1 MANIRQ
7 RGKNFEITVSCGYDT
22 NGKKIRQSMT
32 YKPEKGMTA
41 RQIQKEVQRQAVLFE
56 EKCKYGQVAVD
67 GKIKFDDFV
76 NNIYFESAKNFLSEY
91 EINHYKGIIK
101 NHISPVLGHM
111 KLKDITSVHVQH
123 FVNVLKNKP
132 SKKAKTGT
140 LSSGSVRRYFVVLQS
155 IMHSAYKLGIIGI
168 NPADGDRITLPSLEE
183 DNTEIFTEEEINQI
197 FNLLDHED
205 LQLKLLIHLA
215 VNTGCRRGELVALKW
230 SDINFSTGVLTV
242 QRSNYKVKGK
252 PIKSKETKSG
262 KRRYITVPP
271 YCIALLKEYRAE
283 QGRQRL
289 AVGDKWQ
296 GDEWVFIQADGSP
309 MFPSTP
315 TLMFDKFLK
324 RHNLKHRKFHALRHT
339 SATLLLG
346 SGTNIKNVAS
356 RLGHSQLKT
365 TNRYVHALEDA
376 DREAANTFETMFNP
390 KKRKT

>member
-76 NNIYFESAKNFLSEY
+76 NQIYFENAKDFLSEY
-91 EINHYKGIIK
+91 ELAHYKNIIK

-111 KLKDITSVHVQH
+111 KLKDITPVHVQH

-132 SKKAKTGT
+132 SKKAKTGK
-140 LSSGSVRRYFVVLQS
+140 LSSGSVRRYFTVLQS

-168 NPADGDRITLPSLEE
+168 NPADGDRITLPSLDEE
-183 DNTEIFTEEEINQI
+183 TTEIFTEDEVDKI
-197 FNLLDHED
+197 FNLLEQET
-205 LQLKLLIHLA
+205 LQFKLLIHMA
-215 VNTGCRRGELVALKW
+215 INTGCRRGELVALKW

-262 KRRYITVPP
+262 KRRYITLPP
-271 YCIALLKEYRAE
+271 YCVSMLKHYRTE
-283 QGRQRL
+283 QAQLRFDL
-289 AVGDKWQ
+289 GDAWC
-296 GDEWVFIQADGSP
+296 GDNWIFIQADGKP
-309 MFPSTP
+309 MHPTTP
-315 TLMFDKFLK
+315 TEQFNDFLK
-324 RHNLKHRKFHALRHT
+324 KHHLKHIKFHALRHT
-339 SATLLLG
+339 SATLLLAN
-346 SGTNIKNVAS
+346 GTNIKNVAS

-365 TNRYVHALEDA
+365 TNRYVHAIDDA
-376 DREAANTFETMFNP
+376 DKEAANTFENLFNP
-390 KKRKT
+390 GHKTA